1 MYPTST
7 VAPNSPDLNP
17 VDYIVRR
24 ILQEKV
30 NKICI
35 TDLDELKQRLRT
47 EWAKLDHAVTAAAII
62 SNVVDNSTLVMR
74 VLYTISC
81 NISHMLLS
89 TEFKSGKFRG
99 LNCSGINSG
108 VSFRNNSMVARAQ

>member
-1 MYPTST
+1 

-24 ILQEKV
+24 ILQEKMY
-30 NKICI
+30 KIYI

-47 EWAKLDHAVTAAAII
+47 EWSELDPVVTAAAII
-62 SNVVDNSTLVMR
+62 SNVVDSSTSVMR

-99 LNCSGINSG
+99 LIAVG
-108 VSFRNNSMVARAQ
+108 

>member
-1 MYPTST
+1 MH
-7 VAPNSPDLNP
+7 
-17 VDYIVRR
+17 
-24 ILQEKV
+24 
-30 NKICI
+30 
-35 TDLDELKQRLRT
+35 LDELKQRLRT

-89 TEFKSGKFRG
+89 TEFKSGRFRG
-99 LNCSGINSG
+99 LSCSGINSG